1 MASLIYDDNKLM
13 KALLEAGV
21 HFGHQTKIWN
31 PKMRPYIY
39 QKRHHIY
46 IIDLRYTMEKLKE
59 CYNAMKELVLKG
71 GTVLFVGTKKQAQ
84 GAIKEEASRS
94 GSSYVSKRWLGGTL
108 TNYATIKRSVDKLKK
123 LEKKVEMDRDNMIKK
138 ELVLIEKNIER
149 TRSFYD
155 GIRDMKKLPDA
166 LWVVDAKR
174 EINAILE
181 ARKLGITI
189 FGIADT
195 NCDPDI
201 MDYIVPGNDDAI
213 RAVKLLTE
221 IMADAVIE
229 GSTVAAKQ
237 DMDVAPEET
246 AAEAKETTAPA
257 AAVAAPAVVT
267 PAVAPAVAPAG
278 EAISSEMP
286 DFVDDDEAEEVAAL
300 TDDTEETIDEE
311 TI

>member
-59 CYNAMKELVLKG
+59 CYNAMKDVVLKG

-84 GAIKEEASRS
+84 AAIKEEAMRCGMPS
-94 GSSYVSKRWLGGTL
+94 VSKRWLGGTL
-108 TNYATIKRSVDKLKK
+108 TNYATVKRSVDKLKK

-138 ELVLIEKNIER
+138 ELVMIEKNIER

-181 ARKLGITI
+181 ARKLGIKI

-201 MDYIVPGNDDAI
+201 MDFIVPGNDDAI

-221 IMADAVIE
+221 VMADAVIE

-237 DMDVAPEET
+237 DMDVAPDSAVSDDAS
-246 AAEAKETTAPA
+246 AA
-257 AAVAAPAVVT
+257 
-267 PAVAPAVAPAG
+267 G
-278 EAISSEMP
+278 SEAISSEMP
-286 DFVDDDEAEEVAAL
+286 DFVDDDEADEVKAAVDDSEEI
-300 TDDTEETIDEE
+300 IDEE
-311 TI
+311 TV

>member
-59 CYNAMKELVLKG
+59 CYNALKEVVLKG
-71 GTVLFVGTKKQAQ
+71 GSVLFVGTKKQAQ
-84 GAIKEEASRS
+84 GAIKEEALRAASA
-94 GSSYVSKRWLGGTL
+94 YVSKRWLGGTL

-123 LEKKVEMDRDNMIKK
+123 LEKKVEMDREKMIKK
-138 ELVLIEKNIER
+138 ELVLTEKNIER
-149 TRSFYD
+149 MRSFYD

-181 ARKLGITI
+181 ARKLGIKI

-195 NCDPDI
+195 NCDPDL
-201 MDYIVPGNDDAI
+201 MDFIVPGNDDAI

-237 DMDVAPEET
+237 DME
-246 AAEAKETTAPA
+246 
-257 AAVAAPAVVT
+257 
-267 PAVAPAVAPAG
+267 VAPAVEADADAVKAETAAPAEAIATPAAVS
-278 EAISSEMP
+278 EAISDEMP
-286 DFVDDDEAEEVAAL
+286 DFVDDEEDEFVA
-300 TDDTEETIDEE
+300 DIEETSGLTSNDK
-311 TI
+311 

>member
-1 MASLIYDDNKLM
+1 M

-84 GAIKEEASRS
+84 GAIKEEALRS
-94 GSSYVSKRWLGGTL
+94 GSAYVSKRWLGGTL

-201 MDYIVPGNDDAI
+201 MDHIVPGNDDAI

-237 DMDVAPEET
+237 DMDVAPAE
-246 AAEAKETTAPA
+246 AADEAKETVAPA
-257 AAVAAPAVVT
+257 AVVA
-267 PAVAPAVAPAG
+267 APAVAPAG

-300 TDDTEETIDEE
+300 TDDTEENIDEE